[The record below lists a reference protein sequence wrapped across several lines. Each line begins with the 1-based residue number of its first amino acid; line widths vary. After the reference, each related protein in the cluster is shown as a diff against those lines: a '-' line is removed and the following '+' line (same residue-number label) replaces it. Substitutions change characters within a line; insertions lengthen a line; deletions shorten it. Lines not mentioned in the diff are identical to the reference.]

1 MAVSRINEAGLN
13 VNQYGNRNI
22 VINGGMKVAQR
33 ATSATGV
40 GSGFAYPTLDRF
52 KIVPSTS
59 GRATMTQTADGP
71 AGFANCLKLE
81 CTTADTS
88 IAATEYFILRQSF
101 EGQDLQQFKKGT
113 SSAEKITVSFYVK
126 GNASA
131 TYNVELYDTDN
142 LRNITSSFA
151 VTTSWVRQKIT
162 FPADT
167 IGKFNNDNSQSLQL
181 NFWLHAG
188 SDYTGGTMQTSWDSI
203 TTNERALGS
212 TSFFDSTD
220 RTFFLTGV
228 QLEVGEVATPFEHES
243 YGDNLARCQRYFNK
257 VDASHVNNARFAVA
271 QMYSTGGGEFYYY
284 PPVAMR
290 TEPSLGQTGTAGDYA
305 FYSGNATLECTGVPT
320 IGSASSKECIMGF
333 AYTSSATVGRAA
345 ALMADSTTSAYL
357 EFNAELQELL

>member
-1 MAVSRINEAGLN
+1 MSKAAELAALIGSQSTLA
-13 VNQYGNRNI
+13 NRNI
-22 VINGGMKVAQR
+22 IINGNMAVAQR
-33 ATSATGV
+33 GTSATGLGASSAFGTV
-40 GSGFAYPTLDRF
+40 DRF
-52 KIVPSTS
+52 KWNTGNSAGRFTWTQEAITDLEGFTS
-59 GRATMTQTADGP
+59 AT
-71 AGFANCLKLE
+71 KLA

-88 IAATEYFILRQSF
+88 IASNEYGYIIQKI
-101 EGQDLQQFKKGT
+101 EGLNLQRVQKGF
-113 SSAEKITVSFYVK
+113 SSAKALTLSFYVK

-167 IGKFNNDNSQSLQL
+167 TGKFNNDNSQSLQL

-357 EFNAELQELL
+357 EFNAEL

>member
-1 MAVSRINEAGLN
+1 MSKAAELAALIGSQSSLA
-13 VNQYGNRNI
+13 NRNI
-22 VINGGMKVAQR
+22 IINGNMAVAQR
-33 ATSATGV
+33 GTSATGLGASSAFGTV
-40 GSGFAYPTLDRF
+40 DRF
-52 KIVPSTS
+52 KWNTGNSAGRFTWTQEAITDLEGFTS
-59 GRATMTQTADGP
+59 AT
-71 AGFANCLKLE
+71 KLA

-88 IAATEYFILRQSF
+88 IASNEYGYIIQKM
-101 EGQDLQQFKKGT
+101 EGLNLQRVQKGF
-113 SSAEKITVSFYVK
+113 SSAKALTLSFYVK

-357 EFNAELQELL
+357 EFNAEL

>member
-1 MAVSRINEAGLN
+1 MSKAAELAALIGSQSTLA
-13 VNQYGNRNI
+13 NRNI
-22 VINGGMKVAQR
+22 IINGNMAVAQR
-33 ATSATGV
+33 GTSATGLGASSAFGTV
-40 GSGFAYPTLDRF
+40 DRF
-52 KIVPSTS
+52 KWNTGNSAGRFTWTQEAITDLEGFTS
-59 GRATMTQTADGP
+59 AT
-71 AGFANCLKLE
+71 KLA

-88 IAATEYFILRQSF
+88 IASNEYGYIIQKM
-101 EGQDLQQFKKGT
+101 EGLNLQRVQKGF
-113 SSAEKITVSFYVK
+113 SSAKALTLSFYVK

-167 IGKFNNDNSQSLQL
+167 TGKFNNDNSQSLQL

-357 EFNAELQELL
+357 EFNAEL

>member
-1 MAVSRINEAGLN
+1 MSKAAELAALIGSQSSLT
-13 VNQYGNRNI
+13 NRNI
-22 VINGGMKVAQR
+22 IINGNMAVAQR
-33 ATSATGV
+33 GTSATGLGASSAFGTV
-40 GSGFAYPTLDRF
+40 DRF
-52 KIVPSTS
+52 KWNTGNSAGRFTWTQEAITDLEGFTS
-59 GRATMTQTADGP
+59 AT
-71 AGFANCLKLE
+71 KLA

-88 IAATEYFILRQSF
+88 IASNEYGYIIQKI
-101 EGQDLQQFKKGT
+101 EGLNLQRVQKGF
-113 SSAEKITVSFYVK
+113 SSAKALTLSFYVK

-167 IGKFNNDNSQSLQL
+167 TGKFNNDNSQSLQL

-228 QLEVGEVATPFEHES
+228 QLELGEVATPFEHES
-243 YGDNLARCQRYFNK
+243 YGDNLLRCQRYFYK
-257 VDASHVNNARFAVA
+257 FL
-271 QMYSTGGGEFYYY
+271 STDIYGPLGANGMQINTNSTAGTMFQGQH
-284 PPVAMR
+284 PIMMR
-290 TEPSLGQTGTAGDYA
+290 TAPTMAYGGTWTGEVATGAITFALTGSVRVSNLFWQSQEPIPTSGANNGD
-305 FYSGNATLECTGVPT
+305 
-320 IGSASSKECIMGF
+320 
-333 AYTSSATVGRAA
+333 A
-345 ALMADSTTSAYL
+345 ALVYANNDNDAFLSGD
-357 EFNAELQELL
+357 AEI